1 MKQVNRM
8 PLSSLSILPLPAPQN
23 QTSDGTK
30 HMKTAK
36 ELRRAVA
43 DALPEGNDRFRPN
56 PQGISFAELLD
67 HLARAP
73 AGACGCVSDIKSP
86 FTQPEATD
94 KHLKIGLKRWI
105 S

>member
-8 PLSSLSILPLPAPQN
+8 LLSSLSFLPLPAQQN

-43 DALPEGNDRFRPN
+43 DALPEGNYRFRPN
-56 PQGISFAELLD
+56 PQGISIAELLD
-67 HLARAP
+67 HLARTP
-73 AGACGCVSDIKSP
+73 AGACGRVSDTKSP
-86 FTQPEATD
+86 FTQPEATA
-94 KHLKIGLKRWI
+94 KHLKIGLQRWI